1 MDIGNVIL
9 FCVAIGM
16 FLLAFTVL
24 SHLGHALA
32 AELSLLWAI
41 GMTMAVFGV
50 FMKWAKSEKWQ
61 IPFYLGVVIIVVF
74 PFLIA
79 LS

>member
-1 MDIGNVIL
+1 
-9 FCVAIGM
+9 
-16 FLLAFTVL
+16 
-24 SHLGHALA
+24 
-32 AELSLLWAI
+32 
-41 GMTMAVFGV
+41 VFGV
-50 FMKWAKSEKWQ
+50 FMIWAKSEKWQ